1 MGEWI
6 KFVPGKEYIGLR
18 ARFRKVVDG
27 NIEEVEGTIVNDP
40 GAHPWH
46 HNVAI
51 SRESDGERLPFPN
64 GLPSYYLRGGEKH
77 YISEPFEVAYYY
89 QPINEL
95 DKRAEEY
102 MRSVMRNDGDVFT
115 RSDLYEYITEAWK
128 AGYAEGATT
137 VNYIQCRDCP
147 KRVYYG
153 LAPNMR
159 FSDGEN
165 LIFFAIHIPCGSNK
179 YHDSS
184 FQRHGRNHRRG
195 CKSGTEDIGCPPPPK
210 TTKRTI
216 KK

>member
-18 ARFRKVVDG
+18 ARLRKVVDG

-51 SRESDGERLPFPN
+51 SRKSDGERLPLPN
-64 GLPSYYLRGGEKH
+64 GLPSYYLRGGKKH

-89 QPINEL
+89 QPLNEL

-102 MRSVMRNDGDVFT
+102 MHSVVRNDSDVFT
-115 RSDLYEYITEAWK
+115 RSDLYEYIMEAYK
-128 AGYAEGATT
+128 TGYAEGATT
-137 VNYIQCRDCP
+137 VNYMQCRDCP

-153 LAPNMR
+153 LSPNMR
-159 FSDGEN
+159 FSDGEDLN
-165 LIFFAIHIPCGSNK
+165 FLPSISRAEAINIMAAAFN
-179 YHDSS
+179 D
-184 FQRHGRNHRRG
+184 
-195 CKSGTEDIGCPPPPK
+195 TEEIIEGVVEAAPRILAAHLLQ
-210 TTKRTI
+210 KRQNER
-216 KK
+216 

>member
-153 LAPNMR
+153 LAPYMR

-165 LIFFAIHIPCGSNK
+165 LNFLPSISRAEAINIMAAAFN
-179 YHDSS
+179 D
-184 FQRHGRNHRRG
+184 
-195 CKSGTEDIGCPPPPK
+195 TEEIIEGVVKAAPRILAAHLRQ
-210 TTKRTI
+210 KRQNER
-216 KK
+216 

>member
-1 MGEWI
+1 MKGWI

-165 LIFFAIHIPCGSNK
+165 LIFLPSISRAEAINIMAAAFN
-179 YHDSS
+179 D
-184 FQRHGRNHRRG
+184 
-195 CKSGTEDIGCPPPPK
+195 TEEIIEGVVKAAPRILAAHLRQ
-210 TTKRTI
+210 KRQNER
-216 KK
+216 

>member
-1 MGEWI
+1 MKGWI

-165 LIFFAIHIPCGSNK
+165 LIFLPSISRAEAINIMAAAFN
-179 YHDSS
+179 D
-184 FQRHGRNHRRG
+184 
-195 CKSGTEDIGCPPPPK
+195 TEEIIERVVKAAPRILAAHLRQ
-210 TTKRTI
+210 KRQNER
-216 KK
+216 